1 MNHSKMIAAK
11 RIAVAVAAVCA
22 TLSAPAFAANDTKN
36 LLDLM
41 LKKGVITQA
50 EYDEYMKSDAYEN
63 SQFKDQRIDQDVS
76 KSVKFMQKREKDG
89 AVKGSGLGLVSEDG
103 KNEINLTGRL
113 HFDARFFNTPFNQG
127 GTNAYDTDGAKF
139 GDQFD
144 ARRARIGFNGKFA
157 GDFNYE
163 MVWNAASSDSSNI
176 DTGWVNYGANKAAQ
190 VRVGRFKQPF
200 NLEEQT
206 SSNNI
211 DFIER
216 SYVNQ
221 INPGKKFGFMVHGV
235 PMDGVY
241 YGVSTFQET
250 NSVTTASG
258 NRQYGARIAADVAK
272 LNAMPDQVLHL
283 GLAATTGSYDAAA
296 SSNSTTVLSLRSEHR
311 GVDAFKSAFG
321 TTTTS
326 ASVVSN
332 RVSRDLIGAE
342 MAYGVGPFKVQAEM
356 VEAKFVGR
364 DNVNATTDVDGK
376 VKAYY
381 IAAVYNLTGE
391 KWSESYRDGA
401 FSSIKPKTNFSV
413 GGGSGALQI
422 GLRYSAYD
430 ATELTP
436 SATQS
441 GSPKGNTTTLGFTW
455 FVNPNM
461 RVMLNHSITRFDTA
475 LTSGFTGTASGDNE
489 RVTTIRTQY
498 NF

>member
-1 MNHSKMIAAK
+1 MKHSKMIAAK

-22 TLSAPAFAANDTKN
+22 TMSAPAFAADAKS

-63 SQFKDQRIDQDVS
+63 QQFKDQRIDQDVS

-113 HFDARFFNTPFNQG
+113 HLDARFFNSPFNVG
-127 GTNAYDTDGAKF
+127 GTNAYDTDSAKF

-144 ARRARIGFNGKFA
+144 IRRARIGFNGKFA

-163 MVWNAASSDSSNI
+163 MVWNAAASDCSNI
-176 DTGWVNYGANKAAQ
+176 DTGWVNYSANKAAQ
-190 VRVGRFKQPF
+190 LRVGRFKQPF

-221 INPGKKFGFMVHGV
+221 VTPGKRIGFMLHGA
-235 PMDGVY
+235 PIDGVY

-258 NRQYGARIAADVAK
+258 NRQYGARVAADFAK
-272 LNAMPDQVLHL
+272 LNAMADQVVHL

-296 SSNSTTVLSLRSEHR
+296 SSGAVTVLSLRSEHR
-311 GVDAFKSAFG
+311 GIDAFKSTFAA
-321 TTTTS
+321 TTT
-326 ASVVSN
+326 AAGVVSN
-332 RVSRDLIGAE
+332 RVSKDLIGAE
-342 MAYGVGPFKVQAEM
+342 AAYGYGPFKVQAEM

-364 DNVNATTDVDGK
+364 DNVNDTTDVSGK

-391 KWSESYRDGA
+391 KWSESYKDGT
-401 FSSIKPKTNFSV
+401 FGSIKPKSNFSV
-413 GGGSGALQI
+413 GGGSGGLQI

-430 ATELTP
+430 ASDLTP
-436 SATQS
+436 LITHP
-441 GSPKGNTTTLGFTW
+441 GSSKGNTTTLGFTW
-455 FVNPNM
+455 FVNSNM

-475 LTSGFTGTASGDNE
+475 LTSNFTGTVAGDNE

>member
-76 KSVKFMQKREKDG
+76 KSVKFMQKRDKDG
-89 AVKGSGLGLVSEDG
+89 AVKGSGFGLVSEDG

-113 HFDARFFNTPFNQG
+113 HLDARFFNSPFTEG
-127 GTNAYDTDGAKF
+127 GTNAYDTGGAKS

-144 ARRARIGFNGKFA
+144 VRRARIGVNGKFA

-163 MVWNAASSDSSNI
+163 MVWNAAASDSSNI
-176 DTGWVNYGANKAAQ
+176 DTGWVNYSAVKEAQ
-190 VRVGRFKQPF
+190 FRVGRFKQPF
-200 NLEEQT
+200 NLEDYGT

-221 INPGKKFGFMVHGV
+221 VAPGKKIGFMLHGV
-235 PMDGVY
+235 PMDGVV

-250 NSVTTASG
+250 NSVTTGSG
-258 NRQYGARIAADVAK
+258 NRQYGARVAANAAK
-272 LNAMPDQVLHL
+272 LANMNDQILHF
-283 GLAATTGSYDAAA
+283 GLAATSGGYDVAQSGTATIA
-296 SSNSTTVLSLRSEHR
+296 SLRSEHR
-311 GVDAFKSAFG
+311 GVEAYKSTFA
-321 TTTTS
+321 
-326 ASVVSN
+326 ASGASDIS
-332 RVSRDLIGAE
+332 SRIDKNLIGAE
-342 MAYGVGPFKVQAEM
+342 LVYGYGPFKFQSEYS
-356 VEAKFVGR
+356 EAKFTAKDVPAG
-364 DNVNATTDVDGK
+364 TTDATGK
-376 VKAYY
+376 IKIYY
-381 IAAVYNLTGE
+381 LAAVYNLTGE
-391 KWSESYRDGA
+391 KWSDSYKDGG
-401 FSSIKPKTNFSV
+401 FGSIKPNSNFSATGNGKGAWQV
-413 GGGSGALQI
+413 GI
-422 GLRYSAYD
+422 RYSTYD
-430 ATELTP
+430 ASDLTGTET
-436 SATQS
+436 
-441 GSPKGNTTTLGFTW
+441 GSQKGNTATIGLTW
-455 FVNPNM
+455 FVNPNA
-461 RVMLNHSITRFDTA
+461 RVMLNHSVTRFDTA
-475 LTSGFTGTASGDNE
+475 LTSGFTGTVAGDSE